1 MNKLI
6 ALGAAVLAAVAG
18 TAANADGGK
27 HCYRG
32 PVVVGGGHVRPAYV
46 APAHNYRPGYG
57 HGYWRPGYWHS
68 GRWIAP
74 VFVAAAIGGI
84 AYAATTPVYAAPTV
98 TYVAPPA
105 PVAYGYASPMAVNVS
120 PMAADGFDYA
130 DVNRD
135 GFITY
140 QEAAVHPHWQRNF
153 GFIDRD
159 HDGYLTREE
168 VAGWRTH

>member
-27 HCYRG
+27 HFYRG

-120 PMAADGFDYA
+120 PMAADGFD
-130 DVNRD
+130 
-135 GFITY
+135 
-140 QEAAVHPHWQRNF
+140 
-153 GFIDRD
+153 
-159 HDGYLTREE
+159 
-168 VAGWRTH
+168 